1 MLRVYACITSEHDFR
16 LVLVAGA
23 ICLLA
28 AFTAFSIFEQAR
40 RAKRRP
46 WVWTALAGVVA
57 GTGIWATHFIAM
69 LAYRPSLP
77 IGYDVPLTLLSIAAA
92 ILVTGAGWTA
102 ALRGGR
108 FAALVAGAAIGAGIG
123 IMHYVGMAAVTLP
136 GRFAWDEALV
146 LASILVGIT
155 LGAAALAEHRRRP
168 RLLPWRPALLLASAI
183 CGLHFT
189 GMAAASIHPDSR
201 LAVPAAAID
210 SNVLTLAVIATALL
224 ILAIGFLTVL
234 FDRKLARNAIEEAR
248 RLRTFADAAVEGLV
262 VIDGERLVDANR
274 SFLALAGFE
283 SLGDA
288 PERLSDLLIEVNLA
302 ALSMAPDAP
311 PVECRLLRADG
322 ESREVE
328 LLLRPLAWRGAEL
341 RILALR
347 DISERKEAAER
358 IAHLAFHDSLTG
370 LPNRAV
376 FADHLGRT
384 VERAE
389 QGADHLGWTVE
400 RAEQGADHV
409 AVLCVDLDGF
419 KAVNDLYGHPAGD
432 ALLIAAAQRLRACV
446 RGHELV
452 ARLGGDEFAVV
463 QAGGDQ
469 PGHSGLLARRVVDA
483 LAEPFAIGS
492 DTVRISA
499 SVGVALF
506 PADAADP
513 QSLVK
518 NADMALYRA
527 KADGRGTAR
536 FYEAAMDEALR
547 RRRQLEGDLR
557 QAIDRCELSVHY
569 QPLAD
574 LHSGSILGFE
584 ALLRWDHER
593 LGAIGPATFIPLA
606 EESGLILKLGQW
618 VLREACTEAARWN
631 PPLKLSVNLSPLQFT
646 QGDLAAEVEAMLAE
660 TGLDPMRL
668 ELEVTE
674 GLLIK
679 DSEKAVAILERLKAL
694 GVQIAM
700 DDFGTGYSSLSYFR
714 MFPFDKVKIDQSF
727 IRDMI
732 GNPQARAIIR
742 SVIGLGRGLG
752 MPVVAEGVE
761 TVEQLEALRAEGCDQ
776 VQGYLI
782 SRPGP
787 IANFDHVVVDRG
799 PGAVRAQAP
808 ADSGGERRLNRG
820 RSRR

>member
-1 MLRVYACITSEHDFR
+1 MLRVYACITGEHDLR
-16 LVLVAGA
+16 LVLVAGT

-40 RAKRRP
+40 RARRRP
-46 WVWTALAGVVA
+46 WAWTALAGFVA
-57 GTGIWATHFIAM
+57 GTGIWATHFLAM
-69 LAYRPSLP
+69 LAYRPNLP
-77 IGYDVPLTLLSIAAA
+77 IGYDLGLTLLSIAAA
-92 ILVTGAGWTA
+92 VVITGAGWTA
-102 ALRGGR
+102 ALGGGR
-108 FAALVAGAAIGAGIG
+108 LGTPVAGTAIGAGIG
-123 IMHYVGMAAVTLP
+123 TMHYVGMAAVNLP
-136 GRFAWDEALV
+136 GRFAWDEAMV
-146 LASILVGIT
+146 LASLGIGIA
-155 LGAAALAEHRRRP
+155 LSAAALAEHRRRP
-168 RLLPWRPALLLASAI
+168 RLLPWRPALLFTLAI

-189 GMAAASIHPDSR
+189 AMAAASIHPDSS
-201 LAVPAAAID
+201 LEVPAAAID
-210 SNVLTLAVIATALL
+210 SSVLTLAVAGMALV
-224 ILAIGFLTVL
+224 ILAIGFLMVL

-262 VIDGERLVDANR
+262 VIDGERLVDANK
-274 SFLALAGFE
+274 SFLRLAGFE

-311 PVECRLLRADG
+311 AVECRLLRADG

-328 LLLRPLAWRGAEL
+328 LLLRPLAWRGADL
-341 RILALR
+341 RILAVR

-358 IAHLAFHDSLTG
+358 IAHLAFHDALTG

-376 FADHLGRT
+376 FADHLERT
-384 VERAE
+384 VAKAGES
-389 QGADHLGWTVE
+389 ADS
-400 RAEQGADHV
+400 V
-409 AVLCVDLDGF
+409 AMLCVDLDGF
-419 KAVNDLYGHPAGD
+419 KAVNDVYGHPAGD
-432 ALLIAAAQRLRACV
+432 ALLIAAAQRLRSAV

-463 QAGGDQ
+463 QCGGEQ
-469 PGHSGLLARRVVDA
+469 PGHAGLLAQRVAEA
-483 LAEPFAIGS
+483 LAEPFAIGH

-513 QSLVK
+513 ESLIK

-527 KADGRGTAR
+527 KAEGRGTAR

-547 RRRQLEGDLR
+547 HRRQLDADLR
-557 QAIDRCELSVHY
+557 QAIGRGELSVHY
-569 QPLAD
+569 QPLAE
-574 LHSGSILGFE
+574 LESGSILGFE
-584 ALLRWDHER
+584 ALLRWSHAE

-606 EESGLILKLGQW
+606 EESGFILRLGEW
-618 VLREACTEAARWN
+618 VLREACTEAARWT
-631 PPLKLSVNLSPLQFT
+631 PALKLSVNLSPLQFT
-646 QGDLAAEVEAMLAE
+646 QGDLAAGVEAILAE
-660 TGLDPMRL
+660 TGLDPSRL

-679 DSEKAVAILERLKAL
+679 DAEKAIGILERLKAL
-694 GVQIAM
+694 GVQISM

-732 GNPQARAIIR
+732 ENPQARAIIR

-761 TVEQLEALRAEGCDQ
+761 TAEQLEALRAEGCDQ
-776 VQGYLI
+776 VQGYWI

-787 IANFDHVVVDRG
+787 IANFDHVVIERDSC
-799 PGAVRAQAP
+799 GARAPTP
-808 ADSGGERRLNRG
+808 AKAVGERRLNRG
-820 RSRR
+820 RMRR

>member
-1 MLRVYACITSEHDFR
+1 MLRVYACITGEHDFR
-16 LVLVAGA
+16 LVLVAGT

-40 RAKRRP
+40 RAERRP
-46 WVWTALAGVVA
+46 WAWTALAGFVA
-57 GTGIWATHFIAM
+57 GTGIWATHFVAM
-69 LAYRPSLP
+69 LAYRPNLP
-77 IGYDVPLTLLSIAAA
+77 IGYDLPLTLLSIAAA
-92 ILVTGAGWTA
+92 VTITGAGWTA
-102 ALRGGR
+102 ALRSGSFGTLAGG
-108 FAALVAGAAIGAGIG
+108 LLIGVGIG
-123 IMHYVGMAAVTLP
+123 TMHYAGMAAVKLP
-136 GRFAWDEALV
+136 GRFAWDGTLV
-146 LASILVGIT
+146 LASVILGIALST
-155 LGAAALAEHRRRP
+155 AALAEHRRKP
-168 RLLPWRPALLLASAI
+168 QLLPWRPALLFTLAI

-189 GMAAASIHPDSR
+189 AMAAASIHPDSS
-201 LAVPAAAID
+201 LGVPAAAID
-210 SNVLTLAVIATALL
+210 SNVLTLAVVAMALV
-224 ILAIGFLTVL
+224 ILAIGFLMVL

-262 VIDGERLVDANR
+262 VIDGERLVDANK

-288 PERLSDLLIEVNLA
+288 PERLSDLLIEVNLG
-302 ALSMAPDAP
+302 ALPMAPDAP

-341 RILALR
+341 RILAVR

-358 IAHLAFHDSLTG
+358 IAHLAFHDALTG

-376 FADHLGRT
+376 FADHLART
-384 VERAE
+384 VARADE
-389 QGADHLGWTVE
+389 SADP
-400 RAEQGADHV
+400 V
-409 AVLCVDLDGF
+409 AILCVDLDGF
-419 KAVNDLYGHPAGD
+419 KAVNDIYGHPAGD
-432 ALLIAAAQRLRACV
+432 ALLIAAAQRLRSAV

-463 QAGGDQ
+463 QSGGEQ
-469 PGHSGLLARRVVDA
+469 PGHAGLLAQRVVDA
-483 LAEPFAIGS
+483 LAEPFAIGP

-513 QSLVK
+513 ESLIK

-527 KADGRGTAR
+527 KADGRGAAR

-547 RRRQLEGDLR
+547 RRRQLEADLR
-557 QAIDRCELSVHY
+557 QAIGRGELSVHY
-569 QPLAD
+569 QPLAE
-574 LHSGSILGFE
+574 LESGSILGFE
-584 ALLRWDHER
+584 ALLRWNHAE

-606 EESGLILKLGQW
+606 EESGFILKLGEW
-618 VLREACTEAARWN
+618 VLREACGEAARWT
-631 PPLKLSVNLSPLQFT
+631 PALKLSVNLSPLQFT
-646 QGDLAAEVEAMLAE
+646 QGDLAAEVEAILAE
-660 TGLDPMRL
+660 TGLDPTRL

-679 DSEKAVAILERLKAL
+679 DAGKAIAILERLKAL
-694 GVQIAM
+694 GVQISM

-732 GNPQARAIIR
+732 DNPQARAIIR
-742 SVIGLGRGLG
+742 SVIGLGQGLG

-761 TVEQLEALRAEGCDQ
+761 TAEQLDALRAEGCDQ

-787 IANFDHVVVDRG
+787 IGNFEGVVMDRSAAE
-799 PGAVRAQAP
+799 PEQKSRKSRAT
-808 ADSGGERRLNRG
+808 GL
-820 RSRR
+820 

>member
-1 MLRVYACITSEHDFR
+1 MLRVYACITGEHDFR
-16 LVLVAGA
+16 LVLVAGT

-40 RAKRRP
+40 RAGPRA
-46 WVWTALAGVVA
+46 WAWTALAGFVA
-57 GTGIWATHFIAM
+57 GTGIWATHFVAM
-69 LAYRPSLP
+69 IAYRPNLP
-77 IGYDVPLTLLSIAAA
+77 IGYDLPLTLLSIAAA
-92 ILVTGAGWTA
+92 VVITGAGWTL

-108 FAALVAGAAIGAGIG
+108 LGTLLAGTAIGAGIAA
-123 IMHYVGMAAVTLP
+123 MHYAGMAAVKLP
-136 GRFAWDEALV
+136 GRIDWDWTMV
-146 LASILVGIT
+146 LASVALGIA
-155 LGAAALAEHRRRP
+155 LSAAALAEHRRRP
-168 RLLPWRPALLLASAI
+168 QLLPWRPALLFTLAI

-189 GMAAASIHPDSR
+189 AMTAASVYPDSR
-201 LAVPAAAID
+201 LEVPAEAMD
-210 SNVLTLAVIATALL
+210 SDVLALAVVAMALL
-224 ILAIGFLTVL
+224 ILAIGFLMVL

-274 SFLALAGFE
+274 SFLGLAGFQ

-311 PVECRLLRADG
+311 AVECRLLRADG

-328 LLLRPLAWRGAEL
+328 LLLRPLAWRGADL
-341 RILALR
+341 RILAVR

-358 IAHLAFHDSLTG
+358 IAHLAFHDALTG

-376 FADHLGRT
+376 FADHLART
-384 VERAE
+384 VAKAGES
-389 QGADHLGWTVE
+389 ADP
-400 RAEQGADHV
+400 V
-409 AVLCVDLDGF
+409 AILCVDLDGF
-419 KAVNDLYGHPAGD
+419 KAVNDIYGHPAGD

-469 PGHSGLLARRVVDA
+469 PGHAGLLAQRVVDA
-483 LAEPFAIGS
+483 MAEPFAINQ
-492 DTVRISA
+492 DTVRVSA

-506 PADAADP
+506 PDDAADP
-513 QSLVK
+513 ESLVK

-527 KADGRGTAR
+527 KAEGRGTAR

-547 RRRQLEGDLR
+547 RRRQLEADLR
-557 QAIDRCELSVHY
+557 QAIGRGELSLHY

-574 LHSGSILGFE
+574 LESGSILGFE
-584 ALLRWDHER
+584 ALLRWNHSQ
-593 LGAIGPATFIPLA
+593 LGAIGPAAFIPLA
-606 EESGLILKLGQW
+606 EESGFIVKLGQW
-618 VLREACTEAARWN
+618 VLREACSEAARWT
-631 PPLKLSVNLSPLQFT
+631 PALKLSVNLSPIQFT
-646 QGDLAAEVEAMLAE
+646 QGDLAAEVEAILAE
-660 TGLDPMRL
+660 TGLDPDRL

-679 DSEKAVAILERLKAL
+679 DAEKAIAILERLKAL
-694 GVQIAM
+694 GVQISM

-732 GNPQARAIIR
+732 ENPQARAIIR

-761 TVEQLEALRAEGCDQ
+761 TPEQLEALRSEGCDQ
-776 VQGYLI
+776 VQGYWI

-787 IANFDHVVVDRG
+787 IANFEGVVMDRDPEAG
-799 PGAVRAQAP
+799 KARKQ
-808 ADSGGERRLNRG
+808 SG
-820 RSRR
+820 

>member
-16 LVLVAGA
+16 LVLVAGT

-28 AFTAFSIFEQAR
+28 AFTAFSLFEQAR
-40 RAKRRP
+40 QAKHRP
-46 WVWTALAGVVA
+46 WAWTALAGFVA
-57 GTGIWATHFIAM
+57 GTGIWATHFVAM
-69 LAYRPSLP
+69 LAYRPNLP
-77 IGYDVPLTLLSIAAA
+77 IGYDLSLTLLSIAAA
-92 ILVTGAGWTA
+92 VTITGVGWTA

-108 FAALVAGAAIGAGIG
+108 FGTLVAGLLIGVGIG
-123 IMHYVGMAAVTLP
+123 TMHYAGMAAVKLP
-136 GRFAWDEALV
+136 GRFAWDGTLV
-146 LASILVGIT
+146 LVSVILGIA
-155 LGAAALAEHRRRP
+155 LSAAALAEHRRRP
-168 RLLPWRPALLLASAI
+168 RALPWRPALLFTLAI

-189 GMAAASIHPDSR
+189 AMAAASIRPDSR
-201 LAVPAAAID
+201 LAVPSAAID
-210 SNVLTLAVIATALL
+210 SNVLTLAVVGMALV
-224 ILAIGFLTVL
+224 ILAIGFLMVL

-262 VIDGERLVDANR
+262 VIDGERIVDANR
-274 SFLALAGFE
+274 SFLRLAGFD
-283 SLGDA
+283 SVGA
-288 PERLSDLLIEVNLA
+288 VPERLSDLLIEVNLG

-311 PVECRLLRADG
+311 PVECRMLRADG

-341 RILALR
+341 RILAVR

-358 IAHLAFHDSLTG
+358 IAHLAFHDALTG

-376 FADHLGRT
+376 FADHLART
-384 VERAE
+384 VAKAGES
-389 QGADHLGWTVE
+389 
-400 RAEQGADHV
+400 ADHV

-419 KAVNDLYGHPAGD
+419 KAVNDIYGHPAGD
-432 ALLIAAAQRLRACV
+432 ALLIAAAQRLRSAV

-463 QAGGDQ
+463 QAGGEQ
-469 PGHSGLLARRVVDA
+469 PGHGGLLAQRVVEA

-513 QSLVK
+513 ESLVK

-547 RRRQLEGDLR
+547 RRRQLEADLR
-557 QAIDRCELSVHY
+557 QAIGRGELSVHY

-574 LHSGSILGFE
+574 LGSGSILGFE
-584 ALLRWDHER
+584 ALLRWTHRE
-593 LGAIGPATFIPLA
+593 LGPIGPATFIPLA
-606 EESGLILKLGQW
+606 EESGLILKLGEW
-618 VLREACTEAARWN
+618 VLREACTEAARWT
-631 PPLKLSVNLSPLQFT
+631 PALKLSVNLSPVQFT
-646 QGDLAAEVEAMLAE
+646 QGDLAAEVEAILAE
-660 TGLDPMRL
+660 TGLDPVRL

-679 DSEKAVAILERLKAL
+679 DAEKAIVILERLKAL

-700 DDFGTGYSSLSYFR
+700 DDFGTGFSSLSYFR

-742 SVIGLGRGLG
+742 SVIGLGQGLG

-761 TVEQLEALRAEGCDQ
+761 TAEQLDALRAEGCDQ
-776 VQGYLI
+776 VQGYWI

-787 IANFDHVVVDRG
+787 IAHFEGVVMDRG
-799 PGAVRAQAP
+799 AESGMTRKRA
-808 ADSGGERRLNRG
+808 R
-820 RSRR
+820 

>member
-1 MLRVYACITSEHDFR
+1 MLRVYACITGEHDFR
-16 LVLVAGA
+16 LVLVAGT

-46 WVWTALAGVVA
+46 WAWTALAGFVA

-69 LAYRPSLP
+69 LAYRPNLP
-77 IGYDVPLTLLSIAAA
+77 IGYDLTLTLLSIAAA
-92 ILVTGAGWTA
+92 VTITGVGWTA
-102 ALRGGR
+102 ALSSGR
-108 FAALVAGAAIGAGIG
+108 FGTLAAGLLIGVGIG
-123 IMHYVGMAAVTLP
+123 TMHYAGMAAVKLP
-136 GRFAWDEALV
+136 GRFAWDGTLV
-146 LASILVGIT
+146 LVSVILGIA
-155 LGAAALAEHRRRP
+155 LSAAALAEHRRRP
-168 RLLPWRPALLLASAI
+168 KALPWRPALLFTLAI

-189 GMAAASIHPDSR
+189 AMAAASIHPDSR

-210 SNVLTLAVIATALL
+210 SNVLTLAVVAMALV
-224 ILAIGFLTVL
+224 ILAIGFMMVL
-234 FDRKLARNAIEEAR
+234 FDRKLASNAIEEAR

-262 VIDGERLVDANR
+262 VIDGERLVDANK
-274 SFLALAGFE
+274 SFLRLAGFE

-288 PERLSDLLIEVNLA
+288 PERLSDLLIEVNLG

-322 ESREVE
+322 EGREVE

-341 RILALR
+341 RILAVR

-358 IAHLAFHDSLTG
+358 IAHLAFHDALTA

-376 FADHLGRT
+376 FADHLART
-384 VERAE
+384 VDKAVET
-389 QGADHLGWTVE
+389 AD
-400 RAEQGADHV
+400 RV
-409 AVLCVDLDGF
+409 AILCIDLDGF
-419 KAVNDLYGHPAGD
+419 KAVNDIYGHPAGD
-432 ALLIAAAQRLRACV
+432 SLLIAAAQRLRAAV

-452 ARLGGDEFAVV
+452 ARLGGDEFAVI
-463 QAGGDQ
+463 QAGGEQ
-469 PGHSGLLARRVVDA
+469 PGHSGLLARRI
-483 LAEPFAIGS
+483 LETMAEPFALGAA
-492 DTVRISA
+492 TVRISA

-513 QSLVK
+513 ESLIK

-527 KADGRGTAR
+527 KADGRGTVR

-547 RRRQLEGDLR
+547 QRRQLEADLR
-557 QAIDRCELSVHY
+557 QAIDRGELCVHY

-574 LHSGSILGFE
+574 LESGSILGFE
-584 ALLRWDHER
+584 ALLRWTHGQ
-593 LGAIGPATFIPLA
+593 LGEIGPATFIPLA
-606 EESGLILKLGQW
+606 EESGLILKLGRW
-618 VLREACTEAARWN
+618 VLREACAEAARWT
-631 PPLKLSVNLSPLQFT
+631 PALKLSVNLSPVQFT
-646 QGDLAAEVEAMLAE
+646 QGDLAGEVESILAE
-660 TGLDPMRL
+660 TGLDPERL

-679 DSEKAVAILERLKAL
+679 DADQAIVILERLKAL
-694 GVQIAM
+694 GVQISM

-727 IRDMI
+727 VRDMI
-732 GNPQARAIIR
+732 DNPQARAIIR

-761 TVEQLEALRAEGCDQ
+761 TEEQLDALRAEGCDQ
-776 VQGYLI
+776 AQGYWI

-787 IANFDHVVVDRG
+787 IGNFEGVVMDRG
-799 PGAVRAQAP
+799 ESADPGQ
-808 ADSGGERRLNRG
+808 SGRPG
-820 RSRR
+820 RIAHGT

>member
-1 MLRVYACITSEHDFR
+1 MLRVYACITGEHDFR
-16 LVLVAGA
+16 LVLVAGT

-40 RAKRRP
+40 RAERRP
-46 WVWTALAGVVA
+46 WAWTALAGFVA

-69 LAYRPSLP
+69 LAYRPNLP
-77 IGYDVPLTLLSIAAA
+77 IGYDLPLTLLSIAAA
-92 ILVTGAGWTA
+92 VLITGAGWTA
-102 ALRGGR
+102 ALRSGR
-108 FAALVAGAAIGAGIG
+108 FGTLVAGTMIGAGIG
-123 IMHYVGMAAVTLP
+123 TMHYAGMAAVKLP
-136 GRFAWDEALV
+136 GRFAWDTTMV
-146 LASILVGIT
+146 LASVILGT
-155 LGAAALAEHRRRP
+155 ALSAAALAEHRRKP
-168 RLLPWRPALLLASAI
+168 QLLPWRPALLFTLAI

-189 GMAAASIHPDSR
+189 AMAAASIHPDSS

-210 SNVLTLAVIATALL
+210 GKLLTLAVVAMALV
-224 ILAIGFLTVL
+224 ILAIGFLMVL
-234 FDRKLARNAIEEAR
+234 FDRKLASNAIEEAR

-262 VIDGERLVDANR
+262 VIDGERIVDANK

-283 SLGDA
+283 TLGDA
-288 PERLSDLLIEVNLA
+288 PERLSDLLIEVNLGGLA
-302 ALSMAPDAP
+302 MAPDAP

-341 RILALR
+341 RILAVR

-370 LPNRAV
+370 LPNRSV
-376 FADHLGRT
+376 FVDHLART
-384 VERAE
+384 VARADE
-389 QGADHLGWTVE
+389 SADP
-400 RAEQGADHV
+400 V

-419 KAVNDLYGHPAGD
+419 KAVNDIYGHPAGD
-432 ALLIAAAQRLRACV
+432 ALLIAAAQRLRAAV

-463 QAGGDQ
+463 QAGGEQ
-469 PGHSGLLARRVVDA
+469 PGHAGLLAQRVVEA

-506 PADAADP
+506 PADPAAP
-513 QSLVK
+513 ESLVK

-536 FYEAAMDEALR
+536 CYEAAMDEALR
-547 RRRQLEGDLR
+547 RRRQLEADLR
-557 QAIDRCELSVHY
+557 QAIGRGELSVHY

-574 LHSGSILGFE
+574 LGSGSILGFE
-584 ALLRWDHER
+584 ALLRWTHSS

-606 EESGLILKLGQW
+606 EESGFILKLGEW
-618 VLREACTEAARWN
+618 VLREACGEAARWT
-631 PPLKLSVNLSPLQFT
+631 PALKLSVNLSPVQFT
-646 QGDLAAEVEAMLAE
+646 QGDLAAEVEAILAE
-660 TGLDPMRL
+660 TGLDPTRL

-679 DSEKAVAILERLKAL
+679 DAEKAIVILERLKAL
-694 GVQIAM
+694 GVQISM

-732 GNPQARAIIR
+732 DNPQARAIIR

-761 TVEQLEALRAEGCDQ
+761 TAEQLDALRAEGCDQ
-776 VQGYLI
+776 VQGYWI

-787 IANFDHVVVDRG
+787 IGNFEGVVMDRG
-799 PGAVRAQAP
+799 AAAEVVRKQA
-808 ADSGGERRLNRG
+808 G
-820 RSRR
+820 

>member
-1 MLRVYACITSEHDFR
+1 MLRVYACITGEHDFR
-16 LVLVAGA
+16 LVLVAGT

-40 RAKRRP
+40 RARTRP
-46 WVWTALAGVVA
+46 WAWTALAGFVA

-69 LAYRPSLP
+69 LAYRPNLP
-77 IGYDVPLTLLSIAAA
+77 IGYDFELTLLSIAAA
-92 ILVTGAGWTA
+92 VMITGAGWTL

-108 FAALVAGAAIGAGIG
+108 LGTLLAGTVIGAGIG
-123 IMHYVGMAAVTLP
+123 AMHYAGMAAVNLP
-136 GRFAWDEALV
+136 GRFAWDGTMV
-146 LASILVGIT
+146 LASVA
-155 LGAAALAEHRRRP
+155 LGVALSVAALGEHRRRP
-168 RLLPWRPALLLASAI
+168 QLLPWRPALLFALAI

-189 GMAAASIHPDSR
+189 AMAAASIHPDSS
-201 LAVPAAAID
+201 LEVPAAAID
-210 SNVLTLAVIATALL
+210 PDVLTLAVAAMALV
-224 ILAIGFLTVL
+224 ILAIGFLMVL
-234 FDRKLARNAIEEAR
+234 FDRKLASNAIEEAR

-274 SFLALAGFE
+274 SFLGLAGFE

-302 ALSMAPDAP
+302 TLSTARDAP

-322 ESREVE
+322 ETREVE
-328 LLLRPLAWRGAEL
+328 LLLRPLAWRGADL
-341 RILALR
+341 RILAVR

-376 FADHLGRT
+376 FADHL
-384 VERAE
+384 A
-389 QGADHLGWTVE
+389 GAVAKAGE
-400 RAEQGADHV
+400 SADNV
-409 AVLCVDLDGF
+409 AILCVDLDGF
-419 KAVNDLYGHPAGD
+419 KAVNDIYGHPAGD

-469 PGHSGLLARRVVDA
+469 PGHAGLLAQRVVDA
-483 LAEPFAIGS
+483 LAEPFAIGQ
-492 DTVRISA
+492 DRVRISA

-513 QSLVK
+513 ESLVK

-547 RRRQLEGDLR
+547 RRRQLEADLR
-557 QAIDRCELSVHY
+557 QSIGRGELTVHY

-574 LHSGSILGFE
+574 LESGSILGFE
-584 ALLRWDHER
+584 ALLRWSHSQ

-606 EESGLILKLGQW
+606 EESGFILKLGAW
-618 VLREACTEAARWN
+618 VLREACAEAARWT
-631 PPLKLSVNLSPLQFT
+631 PALKLSVNLSPVQFT
-646 QGDLAAEVEAMLAE
+646 QGDLAAEVEAILAE
-660 TGLDPMRL
+660 TGLDPARL

-679 DSEKAVAILERLKAL
+679 DAERAIAILERLKAL
-694 GVQIAM
+694 GVQISM

-732 GNPQARAIIR
+732 ENPQARAIIR

-761 TVEQLEALRAEGCDQ
+761 TPEQLEALRAEGCDQ
-776 VQGYLI
+776 VQGYWI

-787 IANFDHVVVDRG
+787 IANFEGVVMDRG
-799 PGAVRAQAP
+799 AEAGTAHKQA
-808 ADSGGERRLNRG
+808 G
-820 RSRR
+820 

>member
-1 MLRVYACITSEHDFR
+1 MLRVYACITGEHDIR
-16 LVLVAGA
+16 LVLVAGT

-40 RAKRRP
+40 RAERRA
-46 WVWTALAGVVA
+46 WAWTGLAGFVA

-69 LAYRPSLP
+69 LAYRPNLP
-77 IGYDVPLTLLSIAAA
+77 IGYDLPLTLLSIAAA
-92 ILVTGAGWTA
+92 VLVTGAGWTA
-102 ALRGGR
+102 ALRSGR
-108 FAALVAGAAIGAGIG
+108 FGTLVAATMIGAGIG
-123 IMHYVGMAAVTLP
+123 TMHHIGMAAVKLP
-136 GRFAWDEALV
+136 GRFAWDPTLV
-146 LASILVGIT
+146 LVSLVLGIG
-155 LGAAALAEHRRRP
+155 LSAAALAEHRRRP
-168 RLLPWRPALLLASAI
+168 RSLPWRPALLFTLAI

-189 GMAAASIHPDSR
+189 AMAAASIHPDSR
-201 LAVPAAAID
+201 LAVPGAAID
-210 SNVLTLAVIATALL
+210 GRLLTLAVVAMALV
-224 ILAIGFLTVL
+224 ILAIGFMMVL

-262 VIDGERLVDANR
+262 VIDGERLVDANK
-274 SFLALAGFE
+274 SFLRLAGFE
-283 SLGDA
+283 TLGDA
-288 PERLSDLLIEVNLA
+288 PERLSDLLIEVNLS

-311 PVECRLLRADG
+311 PAECRLLRADG

-341 RILALR
+341 RILAVR

-358 IAHLAFHDSLTG
+358 IAHLAFHDALTG
-370 LPNRAV
+370 LPNRTV
-376 FADHLGRT
+376 FADHLART
-384 VERAE
+384 VAKADE
-389 QGADHLGWTVE
+389 GADP
-400 RAEQGADHV
+400 V

-419 KAVNDLYGHPAGD
+419 KAVNDIYGHPAGD
-432 ALLIAAAQRLRACV
+432 ALLVAAAQRLRAAV

-463 QAGGDQ
+463 QSGGEQ
-469 PGHSGLLARRVVDA
+469 PDHAGLLAGRIVEA
-483 LAEPFAIGS
+483 LGEPFALGP

-513 QSLVK
+513 ESLIK

-527 KADGRGTAR
+527 KAEGRGTAR

-547 RRRQLEGDLR
+547 QRRQLEADLR
-557 QAIDRCELSVHY
+557 QAIGRRELCVHY

-574 LHSGSILGFE
+574 LGSGRILGFE
-584 ALLRWDHER
+584 ALLRWNHGR
-593 LGAIGPATFIPLA
+593 LGEIGPATFIPLA
-606 EESGLILKLGQW
+606 EESGFILKLGEW
-618 VLREACTEAARWN
+618 VLREACAEAARWT
-631 PPLKLSVNLSPLQFT
+631 PALKLSVNLSPVQFT
-646 QGDLAAEVEAMLAE
+646 QGDLAAEVEAVLAE
-660 TGLDPMRL
+660 TGLDPARL

-679 DSEKAVAILERLKAL
+679 DAERAIVILERLKAL
-694 GVQIAM
+694 GVQISM

-732 GNPQARAIIR
+732 ENPQARAIIR
-742 SVIGLGRGLG
+742 SVIGLGQGLG

-761 TVEQLEALRAEGCDQ
+761 TAEQLEALRAEGCDQ
-776 VQGYLI
+776 VQGYWI

-787 IANFDHVVVDRG
+787 IAHFEGVVMDRG
-799 PGAVRAQAP
+799 GESGMVRKRAGQA
-808 ADSGGERRLNRG
+808 
-820 RSRR
+820 